1 MNFSTRYKP
10 PKSPTVK
17 FVLPSLTDQSQAKDA
32 DINHIMERYRE
43 TGYLTD
49 PLHPSTRKPSFGDFT
64 SIPDYQECL
73 AIIDKADAAF
83 ATLPAKVRDRFAND
97 PSQIFAFLADEK
109 NRAEAIELGLIAK
122 PVETKPVTS
131 PADDTK

>member
-1 MNFSTRYKP
+1 MQFATRFKP
-10 PKSPTVK
+10 PKSPSVK

-64 SIPDYQECL
+64 AIPDYQECL

-83 ATLPAKVRDRFAND
+83 ASLPAKVRDRFAND
-97 PSQIFAFLADEK
+97 PSQIFAFLSDEK
-109 NRAEAIELGLIAK
+109 NRDEAIELGLIAK
-122 PVETKPVTS
+122 PLDKPVEKPVEETM
-131 PADDTK
+131 